1 MAKCTVTVKRGYSEK
16 EGPFDKTLDN
26 AMQSF
31 GVRQQYFGGGG
42 GGGGEA
48 FIGNHVHKALKIKC
62 TCAMHVYVTNSCD
75 LNIYWYLTSRLCAHL
90 YQRWHKRNCPT
101 DLER

>member
-1 MAKCTVTVKRGYSEK
+1 MAKCTATVKRGYSEK

-31 GVRQQYFGGGG
+31 GVRQQYLGG

-48 FIGNHVHKALKIKC
+48 FIGNHVHKALKA
-62 TCAMHVYVTNSCD
+62 TMYTRH
-75 LNIYWYLTSRLCAHL
+75 
-90 YQRWHKRNCPT
+90 
-101 DLER
+101 

>member
-31 GVRQQYFGGGG
+31 GVRQQYFFLGGGG
-42 GGGGEA
+42 
-48 FIGNHVHKALKIKC
+48 
-62 TCAMHVYVTNSCD
+62 
-75 LNIYWYLTSRLCAHL
+75 IYWQPCTQGIKDKVYMCYA
-90 YQRWHKRNCPT
+90 CVC
-101 DLER
+101 D